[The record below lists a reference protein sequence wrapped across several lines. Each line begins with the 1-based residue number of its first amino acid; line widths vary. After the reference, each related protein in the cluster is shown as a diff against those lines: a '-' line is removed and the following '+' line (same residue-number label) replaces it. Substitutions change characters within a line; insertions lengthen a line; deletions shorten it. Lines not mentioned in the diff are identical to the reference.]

1 MPSKRGFGRSR
12 PGHAEGVPGSIEQRK
27 PRPSGQR
34 QVYAT
39 QIAPLL
45 AQGLDQQ
52 AEPLLR
58 LMAQSQAPLPEV
70 LRDLGHILEK
80 QGAAQEADAL
90 FRTWLTHQP
99 KEPAQLLAQAQKA
112 DQLQLVELAVERYL
126 GVLARQPAQAEAL
139 IRASELL
146 IKGGNFAKA
155 EPLLRQR
162 LDMEPSNPDLLIQT
176 SRCCFELGQL
186 SAAANLAE
194 QALALVP
201 NAASMTA
208 VLARHRQQQGD
219 DAGAMALAEQ
229 ALGLAQEPGDC
240 TLVNRLVAWV
250 FLEQGQLE
258 QSEGC
263 LRLALAAEPAHPEL
277 HLQLAK
283 TLLLQQNL
291 QEGFQEYR
299 WVQEHQSRLQ
309 PRSSTS
315 QPTWTA
321 QHPQHP
327 LALVAEGTLGDTL
340 LFSRYA
346 PFLKSRQGLDVRLY
360 VQLPLHTLLQQA
372 LGDTIPVEPYSS
384 LMQLQEGSVLSLH
397 AAPAEFGT
405 CQEHPELGQPH
416 LQADPQAREHWRQL
430 VDLKPG
436 ERLVGINWQGSPL
449 QALTERHR
457 SDFPLEIL
465 KPLSALPN
473 TKLVSLQKGMGAEQ
487 LPSCS
492 FQGSFIANQK
502 AVSAEL
508 RFEQTAAL
516 MAQCDWILTDDSG
529 PAHLAGCLGVPTIVL
544 LPQLCNWRWGAE
556 GTSTPWYPQ
565 TTLLRK
571 QPGEGWP
578 SLVSQAC
585 EIIENLDPGAASRSN
600 ASQQAPPNL

>member
-27 PRPSGQR
+27 PRSWGQR

-39 QIAPLL
+39 QIVPLL
-45 AQGLDQQ
+45 ALGLHQQ

-58 LMAQSQAPLPEV
+58 LMAQSQSPLPEV
-70 LRDLGHILEK
+70 LRDLGQILED
-80 QGAAQEADAL
+80 QGAIQEADAL
-90 FRTWLTHQP
+90 FRNWLTHKP
-99 KEPAQLLAQAQKA
+99 KDPGQLLAQAQKA
-112 DQLQLVELAVERYL
+112 EQLQLSELALERYL
-126 GVLARQPAQAEAL
+126 QVLARQPEQAEAL

-155 EPLLRQR
+155 QPLLLQR
-162 LDMEPSNPDLLIQT
+162 LETDSNNPDLLIQT
-176 SRCCFELGQL
+176 SRCCFEVGQL
-186 SAAANLAE
+186 GKAANLAE
-194 QALALVP
+194 RALALVP
-201 NAASMTA
+201 DAATMKA

-258 QSEGC
+258 RSEGC
-263 LRLALAAEPAHPEL
+263 LRLALAAEPAHQEL

-299 WVQEHQSRLQ
+299 WVQEHQSRLE
-309 PRSSTS
+309 PRSSTA

-321 QHPQHP
+321 QHPQQP
-327 LALVAEGTLGDTL
+327 LALVAAGTLGDTL

-346 PFLKSRQGLDVRLY
+346 PWLKSRHGLDVRLY
-360 VQLPLHTLLQQA
+360 VQLPLHKLLQQA
-372 LGDTIPVEPYSS
+372 LGETIPVEPCSS
-384 LMQLQEGSVLSLH
+384 LRKLNEGSVLPLLS
-397 AAPAEFGT
+397 APAEFGT
-405 CQEHPELGQPH
+405 CQEHPELNQPH
-416 LQADPQAREHWRQL
+416 IKPDPQTSEHWRQL
-430 VDLKPG
+430 VDLSQG
-436 ERLVGINWQGSPL
+436 ELLVGINWHGSPL
-449 QALTERHR
+449 EALTERHR
-457 SDFPLEIL
+457 SDFPLEVL
-465 KPLSALPN
+465 KPLSTLPN

-487 LPSCS
+487 LESCS
-492 FQGSFIANQK
+492 FRESFITNQNV
-502 AVSAEL
+502 VSAEL

-516 MAQCDWILTDDSG
+516 MAQCDVIVTDDSG
-529 PAHLAGCLGVPTIVL
+529 PAHLAGCLGIPTIVL
-544 LPQLCNWRWGAE
+544 LPQLSNWRWGAR
-556 GTSTPWYPQ
+556 GSTAPWYPK

-571 QPGEGWP
+571 QPGEGWQ

-585 EIIENLDPGAASRSN
+585 ASIENLCPRTPSRG
-600 ASQQAPPNL
+600 